1 MFLLLCEYQS
11 VLLTRSLSVQPEN
24 PAEFGGRVYEM
35 MGMALAGRRSARE
48 EQSGSAA
55 PEVTTEE
62 SSPEESEPQSE
73 VVEAS
78 EVITEN
84 DPWK

>member
-1 MFLLLCEYQS
+1 
-11 VLLTRSLSVQPEN
+11 VQPEN

-62 SSPEESEPQSE
+62 SSPKESEPQSE